1 MSVSSRREQIIQ
13 LLKSSPHISNSE
25 LAQIVGV
32 SRVTIRRDLIFLEKS
47 GLVSRESVQP
57 LSPGVPPPPLQ
68 PAPAGEVSTHRRR
81 RQIARLVAERGS
93 VRTRELSALLSVSAA
108 TVRADL
114 AALEADG
121 LVRRR
126 HGGAAPSRAPASDP
140 LLSAL
145 TEVPFPLSVRK
156 VGERA
161 ISHIERGDLLFLDD
175 SPFGAYIAVHLSLEA
190 GADIITNSLRVAL
203 TLSRRRYGGE
213 VFVLPGGVQSDAVT
227 VDHRFLA
234 AMAERFLIGRAF
246 LGLPSYSRE
255 RGFFAES
262 PGHGELLSAIAGI
275 SQAVYLLLDSG
286 QVGRNGKYAW
296 SPGSRIRSVAEV
308 CVDDGLSVEAASK
321 EFPEEM
327 PVVLCSESYAIK
339 SPFNKQYLVGF
350 AALHG
355 RSEFSR
361 LVREGIERAAAKR
374 ASIELIVADNK
385 MDRQTTLANVDVFI
399 ENKVDLVIEY
409 QHDYSLG
416 ALIGEKTAQAGIPVI
431 AVDIPIPGAVYFGAH
446 DYQAGILGGAAAA
459 EEVRSLWGGAPDNLM
474 VVADSAAG
482 PLPEKRLTG
491 MIDAFLA
498 RVPFP
503 RERIIRIESG
513 NDPDLVAS
521 ELTVLLSRMPPRSRN
536 LVFSMNSQV
545 TEGIL
550 RAVAAQGRAG
560 STVIAGQNVTPRIEQ
575 ELACEES
582 PLIGAVA
589 YYPDQYGERIM
600 QLAERLLAKE
610 PVSPDN
616 YIEHKWIAK
625 QKGGLKLRRRP
636 LGSGGVAGQAG
647 GSHEG

>member
-1 MSVSSRREQIIQ
+1 MSVFSRREQISR

-47 GLVSRESVQP
+47 GLISRDSVQP
-57 LSPGVPPPPLQ
+57 ASPGVTPPAEQL
-68 PAPAGEVSTHRRR
+68 ATRGEVSTQQRRR
-81 RQIARLVAERGS
+81 RIARLVAERGA
-93 VRTRELSALLSVSAA
+93 VRTKELATLLGVSAA

-121 LVRRR
+121 QIRRR
-126 HGGAAPSRAPASDP
+126 HGGAAPSRVPASDP

-145 TEVPFPLSVRK
+145 TEQAFPLSVRK

-161 ISHIERGDLLFLDD
+161 ISHLERGDLLFLDD
-175 SPFGAYIAVHLSLEA
+175 SLFCAYMAANLSVEA

-213 VFVLPGGVQSDAVT
+213 VFMLPGGVQRDAVT
-227 VDHRFLA
+227 VDHPFLA
-234 AMAERFLIGRAF
+234 TMAERFLIGRAF

-255 RGFFAES
+255 RGFFADS
-262 PGHGELLSAIAGI
+262 PGHGEFLSAIASI
-275 SQAVYLLLDSG
+275 SQSMYLLLDSG

-296 SPGSRIRSVAEV
+296 SPGSRLPSVAEV
-308 CVDDGLSVEAASK
+308 CVDDGLSVEAASR
-321 EFPEEM
+321 EFPADM

-339 SPFNKQYLVGF
+339 SPFNRQYVVGF

-361 LVREGIERAAAKR
+361 LVREGVEEAATKR
-374 ASIELIVADNK
+374 ANIELIVADNK
-385 MDRQTTLANVDVFI
+385 MDRQTTLANIDVFV

-416 ALIGEKTAQAGIPVI
+416 TLIGEKTSQAGIPVI

-446 DYQAGILGGAAAA
+446 DYQAGVLGGTAAA
-459 EEVRSLWGGAPDNLM
+459 EEVRARWEGALDNLI

-491 MIDAFLA
+491 MVDAFLGP
-498 RVPFP
+498 VPFP

-513 NDPDLVAS
+513 NDPDVVAS
-521 ELTVLLSRMPPRSRN
+521 ELTVLLSRIPPKARN
-536 LVFSMNSQV
+536 LVFSMNSHV

-550 RAVAAQGRAG
+550 RAVAAQDRGG
-560 STVIAGQNVTPRIEQ
+560 STLIAGQNVTPRIEQ

-589 YYPDQYGERIM
+589 YYPEQYGERIM
-600 QLAERLLAKE
+600 QLAERLLKKE

-616 YIEHKWIAK
+616 YTEHKWIGR
-625 QKGGLKLRRRP
+625 QKGGFKLRRSP
-636 LGSGGVAGQAG
+636 FGGGVAESAE